1 MRKFLGLAGIT
12 VGALAFVGI
21 AGGITELGPEA
32 GINDFLSMFSTA
44 LVAGCLI
51 SLGTMMVK
59 EDV

>member
-1 MRKFLGLAGIT
+1 MRKFLGLAGIV

-32 GINDFLSMFSTA
+32 GVNEFLNIFSTA

-51 SLGTMMVK
+51 TLGTMMVK
-59 EDV
+59 DEV